1 MRKKLICVDGRTCSG
16 KDSLVNAMIQKYP
29 EVLKPVIS
37 RTTRTMREG
46 EQNGVEHWFHTK
58 EEFDRIMEINKDNI
72 VAYTQIKNENDT
84 DGYEYFTMKEDL
96 EDANIYI
103 IDPNGVKYL
112 KSRTDLDMDIW
123 VIYVYASDDV
133 RRERAKK
140 SRSDYET
147 EYEKRVLK
155 EKAQFDEAEKNF
167 EFDYLVKNENS
178 FENSLNK
185 FEFYLRHIL

>member
-1 MRKKLICVDGRTCSG
+1 MQKNTAMN
-16 KDSLVNAMIQKYP
+16 SLFPIYHYSQFFSP
-29 EVLKPVIS
+29 F
-37 RTTRTMREG
+37 
-46 EQNGVEHWFHTK
+46 QNLA
-58 EEFDRIMEINKDNI
+58 DNN
-72 VAYTQIKNENDT
+72 KNENDT

-96 EDANIYI
+96 EDSNIYI